1 MYPAGN
7 GGNNG
12 VATGD
17 ASMGDNDIGH
27 ESKRMKESDDSTRA
41 DTHESSPSTTEE
53 SQLLHA
59 RPSHGTPAA
68 SHDDGEKQLDTSGD
82 ASTRPPMTRPPS
94 ATAGGVLFL
103 RGRKRKKTTMSSG
116 DAENAA
122 PLALSDAQRVSSGPH
137 ADADE
142 KVGTAANTV
151 ATNST
156 IISSTDTVAI
166 SVSSSTITST
176 AVYTDDTAITGA
188 AAAAMDASANTD
200 AAAAAMDES
209 AITDAAAAMDESAD
223 VAQEGAR
230 SVNTRAPDDD
240 TPLSVGGA
248 AATDAAA
255 LGNAGNAAAV
265 NAAGCGGG
273 GDDDDVVVGSVVGFD
288 DGVGTG
294 GAAGSAVGGGNCD
307 AQKHTS
313 HGVNVGRA
321 DGDGITS
328 TDKADAP
335 AADAHASSAHQKP
348 ERRDRVHEWK
358 TVVQFA
364 ASKVGACT
372 FAFAFAF

>member
-1 MYPAGN
+1 
-7 GGNNG
+7 
-12 VATGD
+12 
-17 ASMGDNDIGH
+17 
-27 ESKRMKESDDSTRA
+27 
-41 DTHESSPSTTEE
+41 
-53 SQLLHA
+53 
-59 RPSHGTPAA
+59 
-68 SHDDGEKQLDTSGD
+68 
-82 ASTRPPMTRPPS
+82 
-94 ATAGGVLFL
+94 VLFL
-103 RGRKRKKTTMSSG
+103 RGRKRKKTTVSSG

-122 PLALSDAQRVSSGPH
+122 LMALSDAQRVSGPH

-142 KVGTAANTV
+142 KVGTAADTV

-156 IISSTDTVAI
+156 IISSTDTIAI

-200 AAAAAMDES
+200 AAAA
-209 AITDAAAAMDESAD
+209 MDESAD
-223 VAQEGAR
+223 VAQEGPR
-230 SVNTRAPDDD
+230 SVNTGAPYDA

-248 AATDAAA
+248 TATDAAA

-288 DGVGTG
+288 DGVGAG
-294 GAAGSAVGGGNCD
+294 GAAGSAVGGGSCD

-313 HGVNVGRA
+313 HGVNVGSA

-335 AADAHASSAHQKP
+335 AGDAHASSAHQKP
-348 ERRDRVHEWK
+348 RRRDRVHEWK

-364 ASKVGACT
+364 ASKVRAST
-372 FAFAFAF
+372 FAFASAF